1 MAGPEIAGLKN
12 PGLAGDVQFD
22 TVIYGSPPLAYSALL
37 SQFAIYNA
45 PDPAYVTGRINV
57 SAFAN
62 IGAAQHGRFSI
73 PTCRSMD
80 MSAYPAAGALS
91 HSRYLRTAI
100 TTQPKTPRQDTC
112 ICAN

>member
-45 PDPAYVTGRINV
+45 PDPAYVTGR
-57 SAFAN
+57 
-62 IGAAQHGRFSI
+62 
-73 PTCRSMD
+73 
-80 MSAYPAAGALS
+80 
-91 HSRYLRTAI
+91 
-100 TTQPKTPRQDTC
+100 TPRQGAFPTHG
-112 ICAN
+112 ICTRQSQPNRKLHARILVSVPIAGVAWDHRSND